1 MNERTKG
8 ILHILL
14 AIIIIALVF
23 AFSNQLEQ
31 FKEYGYFGV
40 FIVSAVSAATIFIPA
55 PGWAIVFAMAKFLD
69 PIGLGIA
76 AGVGSAIG
84 EITGYVAGQGASQVI
99 HANKHF
105 KKFKDW
111 IKKNDLVAIFVLAAI
126 PNPIFDVAGIAA
138 GSLNIKWWRF
148 LIATALGRTL
158 RYAALAY
165 FGAFSLQLI

>member
-1 MNERTKG
+1 MNERLKG
-8 ILHILL
+8 ILQILL

-23 AFSNQLEQ
+23 IFSNELEH
-31 FKEYGYFGV
+31 FKEYGYVGV
-40 FIVSAVSAATIFIPA
+40 FIVSSISAATIFIPA

-84 EITGYVAGQGASQVI
+84 EITGYMAGQGASHI
-99 HANKHF
+99 MHANKHF

-111 IKKNDLVAIFVLAAI
+111 IKKNDFVAIFVLAAI
-126 PNPIFDVAGIAA
+126 PNPLFDVAGIAA

-165 FGAFSLQLI
+165 FCAFSLQLL

>member
-14 AIIIIALVF
+14 AIIII
-23 AFSNQLEQ
+23 
-31 FKEYGYFGV
+31 
-40 FIVSAVSAATIFIPA
+40 PA
-55 PGWAIVFAMAKFLD
+55 PGWAIGFAMGKFLD

-165 FGAFSLQLI
+165 FGAFSLQL